1 MLRTAGAGLLFFACC
16 LAGILA
22 GKNER
27 RRTAECEAF
36 LALFRHVKNQVGYF
50 LAPTKQIYRTFDDPV
65 LRECGFLDALA
76 AREGDEIYYDA
87 WHAALASCRGALHLT
102 DGQLRTVEAF
112 GACIGKSNEALQMKN
127 FDYYI
132 GEMSAMTERQK
143 TEMQK
148 NIKLYRTLGFAVGA
162 AIAILVI

>member
-1 MLRTAGAGLLFFACC
+1 MRLAGAILLF
-16 LAGILA
+16 LASLFVGIQA

-36 LALFRHVKNQVGYF
+36 LSLFRHVKNQVGYF
-50 LAPTKQIYRTFDDPV
+50 LAPTKQIYRSFDSGI
-65 LRECGFLDALA
+65 LAECGFLGALVA
-76 AREGDEIYYDA
+76 HEGDEVYYNAWQEALDA
-87 WHAALASCRGALHLT
+87 CRGALHLSE
-102 DGQLRTVEAF
+102 GQMKVVEAF
-112 GACIGKSNEALQMKN
+112 GACIGKSNEELQMKN

-132 GEMSAMTERQK
+132 GEMTAITEGQK
-143 TEMQK
+143 AEMQK

>member
-1 MLRTAGAGLLFFACC
+1 MRLAGAILLFLTSF
-16 LAGILA
+16 LAGIQA

-50 LAPTKQIYRTFDDPV
+50 LAPTKQIYRSFENEILSD
-65 LRECGFLDALA
+65 CGFLGALA
-76 AREGDEIYYDA
+76 AHEGDEVYYDA
-87 WHAALASCRGALHLT
+87 WQSALGSCRGSLHLSE
-102 DGQLRTVEAF
+102 GQMKVVEAF

-127 FDYYI
+127 LDYYI
-132 GEMSAMTERQK
+132 GEMTVITERQK

-162 AIAILVI
+162 AIAILVV

>member
-1 MLRTAGAGLLFFACC
+1 MRLLGALLLFGASF
-16 LAGILA
+16 LAGVLA

-50 LAPTKQIYRTFDDPV
+50 LTPTKQIYRSFDSEV
-65 LRECGFLDALA
+65 LRGCGFLGALA
-76 AREGDEIYYDA
+76 AHEGDEVYYDA
-87 WHAALASCRGALHLT
+87 WQAALLASRGGLHLSEE
-102 DGQLRTVEAF
+102 QMKVVEAF

-132 GEMSAMTERQK
+132 GEMTVITERQK
-143 TEMQK
+143 AEMQK

-162 AIAILVI
+162 AVGILVV